1 MPLERSSTGFE
12 QVFSILFSD
21 VINGYVIVCEQRR
34 DLFSEDDVKIIF
46 ANLDQIANFQQDFL
60 KDLQENI
67 ERGM

>member
-46 ANLDQIANFQQDFL
+46 ANLDQIAKFQQDFL
-60 KDLQENI
+60 KDLQEII